1 MMGEGP
7 TGGMN
12 ILEKRKSLTPTGI
25 KTEFL
30 CCPAHNLVD
39 LGIIVMTLAFISP
52 FELHED

>member
-1 MMGEGP
+1 MGEGP